1 MRSEEETK
9 AVLDSML
16 LLSELAFVESAA
28 EGFPDFILLFA
39 LPEEMTAGTFCELGH
54 FTTISSLGMG
64 TGPD

>member
-1 MRSEEETK
+1 
-9 AVLDSML
+9 ML